1 MAIHLHVLVDMTGGT
16 HIPTALDAYDDFD
29 LRRFDDA
36 SSERAPAALRT
47 ILSAHFHSNR
57 KAWEIISL
65 SRQRIALAGD
75 ETTVCD
81 LCLVAADAPVQRIV
95 RTAVVCIDVISSEP
109 LSLIQNRADAYD
121 SIGVK
126 HVWLLDPTFQTGWRA
141 TSAGL
146 FQIRDD
152 QMMIPGTSIGFRL
165 STVFKEMEEMLRPA
179 RRMSVSS
186 ALERNR
192 NDMRR

>member
-1 MAIHLHVLVDMTGGT
+1 MMTGSPQT
-16 HIPTALDAYDDFD
+16 SNQFDAYEGFD
-29 LRRFDDA
+29 LGRFENA

-47 ILSAHFHSNR
+47 ILAAHFYSNR
-57 KAWEIISL
+57 RAWEIVPL
-65 SRQRIALAGD
+65 SRQRVALAGD
-75 ETTVCD
+75 ETTICDVCI
-81 LCLVAADAPVQRIV
+81 VAADAPVQRIV
-95 RTAVVCIDVISSEP
+95 RTALVCIDVISSEP
-109 LSLIQNRADAYD
+109 LSLIHNRAHAYD

-141 TSAGL
+141 TAAGL

-152 QMMIPGTSIGFRL
+152 QMAIPGTSIGFRL
-165 STVFKEMEEMLRPA
+165 STVFKEMDEMLHPV

-192 NDMRR
+192 SELRR